1 MPEVERIA
9 KQMERGFEGEAWH
22 GPAVLEILAGVDAAL
37 AAARP
42 IPDAHSIWELVLHLA
57 ATQEILLR
65 RLQGER
71 AGLTEEE
78 FWPATPEPTEEA
90 WQATLARLRRQDS
103 ELRQAVAAFPDGRLD
118 EPLMTGG
125 TPAYDNFHGH
135 VQHNIYHAGQIVM
148 LKKAA
153 AQRTGQG
160 VS

>member
-1 MPEVERIA
+1 MPEVERISN
-9 KQMERGFEGEAWH
+9 QMMRGFEGEAWH
-22 GPAVLEILAGVDAAL
+22 GPAVLEILADVDAAL

-42 IPDAHSIWELVLHLA
+42 IPSAHSIWELALHLA
-57 ATQEILLR
+57 ATQEIILR
-65 RLQGER
+65 RIQGER

-90 WQATLARLRRQDS
+90 WQAMIARLRRQET
-103 ELRQAVAAFPDGRLD
+103 ELRQAVAAFPDERLGD
-118 EPLMTGG
+118 PLMTGG

-153 AQRTGQG
+153 AARRSQ
-160 VS
+160 